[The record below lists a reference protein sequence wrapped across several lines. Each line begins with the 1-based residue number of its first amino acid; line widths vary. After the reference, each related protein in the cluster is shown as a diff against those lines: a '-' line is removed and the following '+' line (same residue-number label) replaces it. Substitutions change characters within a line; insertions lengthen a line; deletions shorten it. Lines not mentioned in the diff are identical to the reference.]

1 MKQDTIVKMNGADRA
16 EIEARRGIVRDED
29 GKIVRSKEWKVA
41 RAKSLQE
48 KLDDF
53 ARRTKNIKAEL
64 KALGA

>member
-1 MKQDTIVKMNGADRA
+1 MKQDAIVTRNGAERA

-53 ARRTKNIKAEL
+53 ARRTKNVKAEL
-64 KALGA
+64 KSLGA